1 VDRTA
6 IVTKDAETKVSQPSN
21 LQELIDMETGKH
33 WLNCI
38 MRSCFTLLKSS

>member
-33 WLNCI
+33 WLNYI
-38 MRSCFTLLKSS
+38 LWLYFTLLKSN